1 MTAKTYQP
9 AAGYSPRFE
18 AAFVDLMKV
27 EGGFVDNRHD
37 AGGATIY
44 GISLRFLIAEG
55 RVDLDRDG
63 YADFDLDMD
72 GDIDGQDIRRLTPD
86 HARALY
92 WRCFWLRIGAEQ
104 LPRPLGEAVFDQ
116 AVNGG
121 IVAAGKLLQ
130 RAINTCLM
138 QAIRNGV
145 ASRVLEV
152 DGQIGPATREAVL
165 WVLRWP
171 SLGMPSLLA
180 AFRSAAKERYRSIAA
195 RNLSQQVFLK
205 GWLARADRLGREGA
219 A

>member
-1 MTAKTYQP
+1 MTQP
-9 AAGYSPRFE
+9 AYSPRFE
-18 AAFVDLMKV
+18 AAFKDLMKV

-37 AGGATIY
+37 AGGATKF
-44 GISLRFLIAEG
+44 GISLRFLLAEG

-63 YADFDLDMD
+63 RADFDLDMD
-72 GDIDGQDIRRLTPD
+72 GDIDAQDIRRLTPD

-104 LPRPLGEAVFDQ
+104 FARPLGEALFDQ

-121 IVAAGKLLQ
+121 IVSAGKLLQ
-130 RAINTCLM
+130 RAVNTCLM
-138 QAIRNGV
+138 G
-145 ASRVLEV
+145 SRAVTRPKLLTL
-152 DGQIGPATREAVL
+152 DGAIGPATREAVT

-171 SLGMPSLLA
+171 GLGMPALLD

-195 RNLSQQVFLK
+195 RNPAQQVFLK
-205 GWLARADRLGREGA
+205 GWLARADRLGRERA

>member
-1 MTAKTYQP
+1 MTAKSFQP

-18 AAFVDLMKV
+18 AAFKDLMKV

-63 YADFDLDMD
+63 RADFDLDMD
-72 GDIDGQDIRRLTPD
+72 GDIDGQDIRKLTPD

-92 WRCFWLRIGAEQ
+92 WRCFWLRIEAEQ
-104 LPRPLGEAVFDQ
+104 FARPLGEALFDQ

-121 IVAAGKLLQ
+121 VVSAGRLLQ
-130 RAINTCLM
+130 RAVNTCVM
-138 QAIRNGV
+138 GSR
-145 ASRVLEV
+145 ASTRPGLLVV
-152 DGQIGPATREAVL
+152 DGRIGPATHKAVA

-171 SLGMPSLLA
+171 GLGMPALLG
-180 AFRSAAKERYRSIAA
+180 AFRSAAKERYRSIAE
-195 RNLSQQVFLK
+195 RNASQGVFLK
-205 GWLARADRLGREGA
+205 GWLARADRLGR
-219 A
+219 

>member
-1 MTAKTYQP
+1 MTAKSYQP

-18 AAFVDLMKV
+18 AAFKDLMKV

-63 YADFDLDMD
+63 RADFDLDMD
-72 GDIDGQDIRRLTPD
+72 GDIDGQDVRRLTPD

-104 LPRPLGEAVFDQ
+104 FARPLGEALFDQ

-121 IVAAGKLLQ
+121 IVSAGKLLQ
-130 RAINTCLM
+130 RAVNTCLM
-138 QAIRNGV
+138 G
-145 ASRVLEV
+145 SRLMGSRAATRLELLAV
-152 DGQIGPATREAVL
+152 DGRIGPATHKAVA

-171 SLGMPSLLA
+171 GLGMPSLIA
-180 AFRSAAKERYRSIAA
+180 AFRSAAKERYRSIAQ
-195 RNLSQQVFLK
+195 RNPSQQVFLK
-205 GWLARADRLGREGA
+205 GWLARADRLGR
-219 A
+219 

>member
-1 MTAKTYQP
+1 MTQP
-9 AAGYSPRFE
+9 GYSPRFE
-18 AAFVDLMKV
+18 AAFTDLMMV

-37 AGGATIY
+37 AGGATKF
-44 GISLRFLIAEG
+44 GISLRFLLAEG

-63 YADFDLDMD
+63 RADFDLDMD

-104 LPRPLGEAVFDQ
+104 FARPLGEALFDQ

-121 IVAAGKLLQ
+121 LVSAGKLLQ
-130 RAINTCLM
+130 RAVNTCLM
-138 QAIRNGV
+138 G
-145 ASRVLEV
+145 SRAATRPELLVV
-152 DGQIGPATREAVL
+152 DGSIGPATHKSVI

-171 SLGMPSLLA
+171 GLGMPALMDAL
-180 AFRSAAKERYRSIAA
+180 RSAAKERYRSIAA
-195 RNLSQQVFLK
+195 RNPSQGVFLK

-219 A
+219 R

>member
-1 MTAKTYQP
+1 MTAKSYQP
-9 AAGYSPRFE
+9 AAGYSPRFD
-18 AAFVDLMKV
+18 AAFKDLMKV

-63 YADFDLDMD
+63 RADFDLDMD
-72 GDIDGQDIRRLTPD
+72 GDIDGQDIRLLTPD

-92 WRCFWLRIGAEQ
+92 WRCFWLRVGAEQ
-104 LPRPLGEAVFDQ
+104 LPRPMGEALFDQ

-121 IVAAGKLLQ
+121 IASAGKLLQ

-138 QAIRNGV
+138 G
-145 ASRVLEV
+145 SRAATRPALLAV
-152 DGQIGPATREAVL
+152 DGAIGPATRDAML

-171 SLGMPSLLA
+171 GLGMPSLIA

-195 RNLSQQVFLK
+195 RNPSQAVFLK